1 MIKIQDSKS
10 DPKAQIFVPLR
21 YCSCDCVKTSKNMA
35 MDFVLGFE
43 ADQNNQGIDEVITI
57 IIIMYD

>member
-1 MIKIQDSKS
+1 
-10 DPKAQIFVPLR
+10 
-21 YCSCDCVKTSKNMA
+21 MA